1 MPQYAVYNQEGTA
14 SMYLRPVPRK
24 GSLYEQ
30 TYQALRDVVLS
41 GELVP
46 GSRLIETELAKQLQV
61 SRTPIREALRQL
73 QREELLVVGTSGGL
87 QVPIFTQQDAAHLY
101 DCRLALEQMAV
112 RGACES
118 ATDADLTEL
127 ETLVNDADRAVGAAQ
142 PQHLLDLD
150 YRFHHCIAAST
161 RNSWL
166 VSLLDHVFD
175 KMVLIRRQTTQA
187 NPAVLEI
194 RIEHR
199 DIYKAIAQ
207 RNTEAAL
214 AALGKHISASKQR
227 VMQQLNQLQQQSR
240 QGR

>member
-1 MPQYAVYNQEGTA
+1 
-14 SMYLRPVPRK
+14 MYLRPVPRK

-30 TYQALRDVVLS
+30 TYQALREVVLS

-73 QREELLVVGTSGGL
+73 QREELLVVGASGGL
-87 QVPIFTQQDAAHLY
+87 QVPLFTEQDAAYLY

-112 RGACES
+112 RGACEH
-118 ATDADLTEL
+118 ATDSDLAEL
-127 ETLVNDADRAVGAAQ
+127 KMLVSNAEQAVGAAQ

-150 YRFHHCIAAST
+150 YRFHHTIAAST

-187 NPAVLEI
+187 NPGVLEI
-194 RIEHR
+194 RVEHR
-199 DIYKAIAQ
+199 DIYDAIAK
-207 RNTEAAL
+207 REPEIAL
-214 AALGKHISASKQR
+214 MALGEHISASKRR
-227 VMQQLNQLQQQSR
+227 VIQQLRELQQHSAR
-240 QGR
+240 GR